1 MRRTYNTTSQ
11 FKLKTAML
19 MWFLCDYS
27 DKHVLVSETITIPRR
42 TADQAARQT
51 DERNKG
57 VLFKH
62 CATFTDC
69 INEKTSGC
77 LWQYYR
83 DELNDTLIDSEPCKS
98 QVKVT

>member
-1 MRRTYNTTSQ
+1 
-11 FKLKTAML
+11 ML

-27 DKHVLVSETITIPRR
+27 DKQVLVSETITIPRR
-42 TADQAARQT
+42 RADQAARQT

-69 INEKTSGC
+69 INEISNT
-77 LWQYYR
+77 
-83 DELNDTLIDSEPCKS
+83 EIDNAEDLDVVMSM
-98 QVKVT
+98 

>member
-1 MRRTYNTTSQ
+1 M
-11 FKLKTAML
+11 
-19 MWFLCDYS
+19 
-27 DKHVLVSETITIPRR
+27 ITIPRR

-69 INEKTSGC
+69 INEISNTEIDNAEDLDVVMSMQSLIKYSDNYSKTSGC

-83 DELNDTLIDSEPCKS
+83 DEPNDTLIDSEPCKS

>member
-1 MRRTYNTTSQ
+1 MRRTYNTNSQ

-42 TADQAARQT
+42 RADQAARQT
-51 DERNKG
+51 DERNKR

-69 INEKTSGC
+69 INEISNT
-77 LWQYYR
+77 
-83 DELNDTLIDSEPCKS
+83 EIDNAEDLDVVMSM
-98 QVKVT
+98 